1 MKITPLIQSKKLSH
15 IALKSPNV
23 RYQAK
28 FYRDIVGMHAQA
40 IDSTGN
46 IYMRCDADHHALVLM
61 PADEPGLDH
70 HAIDVGG
77 PANLDAA
84 VNSLVQAGIALQ
96 AVDHDELGQMAACR
110 LHDPDGFLVELVAGM
125 EQITD
130 SVGPRAVVPRRYGHL
145 MLRSKDVKQA
155 MRFYTEILGFQV
167 SDWLGEKFC
176 WLRCNPEHHG
186 IALSAHDRAPMMHH
200 FAFHVRDMGELI
212 QQAEHLMHNGRHLLY
227 GPGRH
232 GPGGN
237 LFIYFHD
244 NDQNIVE
251 FAADMEQI
259 WDDDSYEPKV
269 WDPNERWSNMW
280 GPPSLPEFLD

>member
-1 MKITPLIQSKKLSH
+1 MKITPLIESKKLSH

-23 RYQAK
+23 RSQAK
-28 FYRDIVGMHAQA
+28 FYRDMVGLHAQA
-40 IDSTGN
+40 SDSSGN
-46 IYMRCDADHHALVLM
+46 FYMRCGSDHHVLVLM

-96 AVDHDELGQMAACR
+96 AVDHNELGQLAACR
-110 LHDPDGFLVELVAGM
+110 LHDPDGFMVELVAGM

-130 SVGPRAVVPRRYGHL
+130 GIGSRAVVPRRYGHL
-145 MLRSKDVKQA
+145 TLRSKDVKQS

-176 WLRCNPEHHG
+176 WLRCNPDHHG
-186 IALSAHDRAPMMHH
+186 IALSEHDRAPMMHH
-200 FAFHVRDMGELI
+200 LAFHVRDMAELV

-244 NDQNIVE
+244 HDQNIVE

-280 GPPSLPEFLD
+280 GPPSVPEFSE